1 MNLNDLEGVWILKKP
16 IQAEMQLARSGNA
29 VSGTYRNFRVEGTID
44 GTLTTENGAETT
56 ENEAETTENEAE
68 TTENEADILTG
79 IWRDQLGEGD
89 FRVAFAASHDLED
102 GLNPAK
108 CVFYGKWKHSTSRD
122 WDGVFE
128 GEKRASH

>member
-29 VSGTYRNFRVEGTID
+29 VSGTYRNFRVEGTIE
-44 GTLTTENGAETT
+44 GILTKENEAETTENGAETT
-56 ENEAETTENEAE
+56 END
-68 TTENEADILTG
+68 ADILTG
-79 IWRDQLGEGD
+79 KWRDQLGEGD

-108 CVFYGKWKHSTSRD
+108 CVFYGKWKHSKSRN

>member
-44 GTLTTENGAETT
+44 GTLTTENG
-56 ENEAETTENEAE
+56 AE

-128 GEKRASH
+128 GEKGQVIRRRRQCTGRFEPH

>member
-1 MNLNDLEGVWILKKP
+1 MNLNDIEGFWILKKP

-29 VSGTYRNFRVEGTID
+29 VSGTYRNFRVEGTIE
-44 GTLTTENGAETT
+44 GTLTTENG
-56 ENEAETTENEAE
+56 AE

-89 FRVAFAASHDLED
+89 FRVAFAASHDLEG

-108 CVFYGKWKHSTSRD
+108 CVFYGKWKHSKSRD